1 MIQNKEQIINYFKSG
16 IKETDN
22 LKIGIEHE
30 KFLFDNKNNRRIDYN
45 SILKMFDQLYEF
57 GWKPIYE
64 KTNIIGLTKDDK
76 SITLEPGNQI
86 ELSGAKLNNIHE
98 ACAES
103 HEYLF
108 ELKQVIEKLNFK
120 IISAGFDPISKL
132 SDIPNNPKQ
141 RYEVMTKDM
150 PEGGSLSLDMM
161 YRTCGTQLNVD
172 YVSEQDFTKKFKLSN
187 YLTPINIA
195 LFANSS
201 VLEKKDSGYFSYRSH
216 AWQQTSRGGL
226 PEFFLEDFN
235 FEKYADFAMNMS
247 LLFLQRDG
255 KYISSINNPEGLSL
269 FEITRQA
276 YREGYLEEQNVQE
289 LVQKL
294 KQNEKGNYTF
304 RQGEEAEANDWRAL
318 YKAKDD
324 IEAEIAA
331 REDIK
336 IQVKDLTG
344 ADVTDR
350 EANLIYNRM
359 QANKESVF
367 DAAQAANINLR
378 DAQLKAVAINAQDT
392 STRVGNDEL
401 FSREADEELKLAQ
414 DDFDLDGDLA
424 EQEQVYLALKDQGE
438 LTTENLEIEAQF
450 VEIDQVSNAA
460 AEAADRAARCVAS

>member
-64 KTNIIGLTKDDK
+64 KNNIIGLTKDDK

-187 YLTPINIA
+187 YITPINIA

-235 FEKYADFAMNMS
+235 FEKYADFVMNMS

-255 KYISSINNPEGLSL
+255 KYISG
-269 FEITRQA
+269 
-276 YREGYLEEQNVQE
+276 
-289 LVQKL
+289 K
-294 KQNEKGNYTF
+294 NYTF
-304 RQGEEAEANDWRAL
+304 KDYMNGKIPEVENKLPTENELSTHLGTIFTENRLKKYIELRSMDACGWDCLCSGPAFNTGLIYGNLDEALDVVNKWDKTEVLNAYKEAPKKGLSTQLMGKDLFYWSSLILNISKKGLSNRNVLNKKNMNEEKFLDHLFRIIENKKTNADHML
-318 YKAKDD
+318 YKFSKD
-324 IEAEIAA
+324 
-331 REDIK
+331 
-336 IQVKDLTG
+336 
-344 ADVTDR
+344 
-350 EANLIYNRM
+350 
-359 QANKESVF
+359 
-367 DAAQAANINLR
+367 
-378 DAQLKAVAINAQDT
+378 
-392 STRVGNDEL
+392 
-401 FSREADEELKLAQ
+401 
-414 DDFDLDGDLA
+414 
-424 EQEQVYLALKDQGE
+424 
-438 LTTENLEIEAQF
+438 ENLNNLY
-450 VEIDQVSNAA
+450 DQ
-460 AEAADRAARCVAS
+460 

>member
-30 KFLFDNKNNRRIDYN
+30 KFLFDKKNNRRIDYN

-141 RYEVMTKDM
+141 RYDVMTKDM

-201 VLEKKDSGYFSYRSH
+201 VIEKKDSGYFSYRSH

-255 KYISSINNPEGLSL
+255 KYISG
-269 FEITRQA
+269 
-276 YREGYLEEQNVQE
+276 
-289 LVQKL
+289 K
-294 KQNEKGNYTF
+294 NYTF
-304 RQGEEAEANDWRAL
+304 KDYMNGKIPEVENKLPTENELSTHLGTIFTENRLKKYIELRSMDACGWDCLCSGPAFNTGLIYGNLDEALDVVNKWDKTEVLNAYKEAPKKGLSTQLMGKDLFYWSSLILNISKKGLSNRNVLNKKNMNEEKFLDHLFRIIENKKTNADHML
-318 YKAKDD
+318 YKFSKD
-324 IEAEIAA
+324 
-331 REDIK
+331 
-336 IQVKDLTG
+336 
-344 ADVTDR
+344 
-350 EANLIYNRM
+350 
-359 QANKESVF
+359 
-367 DAAQAANINLR
+367 
-378 DAQLKAVAINAQDT
+378 
-392 STRVGNDEL
+392 
-401 FSREADEELKLAQ
+401 
-414 DDFDLDGDLA
+414 
-424 EQEQVYLALKDQGE
+424 
-438 LTTENLEIEAQF
+438 ENLNNLY
-450 VEIDQVSNAA
+450 DQ
-460 AEAADRAARCVAS
+460 